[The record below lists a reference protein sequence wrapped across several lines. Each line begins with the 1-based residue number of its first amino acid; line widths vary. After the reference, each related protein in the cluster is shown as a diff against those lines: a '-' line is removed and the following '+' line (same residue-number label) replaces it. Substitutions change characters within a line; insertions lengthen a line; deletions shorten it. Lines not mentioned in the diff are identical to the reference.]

1 MNRDRTID
9 SEYETWAG
17 IPHPPMCDAETPWCA
32 ECGHEIDA
40 DGACGCVTCT
50 QCKRKPA
57 EGCEDCKIHCWL
69 DAWQSGE
76 MELAAEWFGE
86 MSEVEQ
92 LAAKEEANGKV
103 S

>member
-32 ECGHEIDA
+32 DCGHEIDE

-69 DAWQSGE
+69 DAWQSGD
-76 MELAAEWFGE
+76 MELAAELFGE
-86 MSEVEQ
+86 FSESEQ
-92 LAAKEEANGKV
+92 AEAERLAQ
-103 S
+103 